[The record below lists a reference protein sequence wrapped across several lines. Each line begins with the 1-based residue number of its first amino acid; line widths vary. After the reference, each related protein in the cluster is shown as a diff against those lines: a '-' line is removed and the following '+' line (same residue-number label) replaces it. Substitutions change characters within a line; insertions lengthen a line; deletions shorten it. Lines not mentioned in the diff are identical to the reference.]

1 MSVISK
7 WKTQIFVNINV
18 LNWLILIKTYKCFQV
33 NILKV
38 VLSFNKKGCMYNS
51 KHCYKQQSI
60 YWITALKDQRT
71 PIFNND
77 SIEIFYIRD
86 YRYTL
91 KKNPWH
97 STIYFQ
103 DTIATQSIM
112 WKVSYHK
119 QQSSPPHAR
128 VFVYLLGLCLSFTYI
143 VFTGYHLTGQSGFCS
158 IFITGQTSRNSIEVL
173 LCSGQSFS
181 IFMTCFLKA
190 VQSICYLL
198 NFFFLCS

>member
-38 VLSFNKKGCMYNS
+38 VLSLNKKGCMHNS

-71 PIFNND
+71 PIFSND
-77 SIEIFYIRD
+77 SIEIFHIRD

-91 KKNPWH
+91 KKISLTFNYLFSRYYSNPEH
-97 STIYFQ
+97 NVK
-103 DTIATQSIM
+103 SILSQTAVIPTPGTCLYVPA
-112 WKVSYHK
+112 WPPSELYLYRFYRLSSDRPEWLLLHLHYWTNQQK
-119 QQSSPPHAR
+119 QHWSA
-128 VFVYLLGLCLSFTYI
+128 
-143 VFTGYHLTGQSGFCS
+143 
-158 IFITGQTSRNSIEVL
+158 
-173 LCSGQSFS
+173 
-181 IFMTCFLKA
+181 A
-190 VQSICYLL
+190 VQRPKLQHLYDLL
-198 NFFFLCS
+198 LEGCAVHLLSS